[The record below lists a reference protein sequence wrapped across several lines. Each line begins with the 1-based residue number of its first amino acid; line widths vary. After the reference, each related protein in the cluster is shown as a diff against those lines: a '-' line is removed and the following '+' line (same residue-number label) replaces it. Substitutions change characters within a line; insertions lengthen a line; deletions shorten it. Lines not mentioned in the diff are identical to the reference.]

1 LVFGAAVAVGE
12 TVADPEA
19 ILSSPHFEKVA
30 ISLVLS
36 SQQLWIP
43 GTNFRQLVLQSALR
57 QLLAVAEE
65 PTHEAAMP
73 LRQVAESLLPP
84 LDWRETRT
92 WRSEM
97 GELSVVDAEAR
108 VVRVR
113 RVVRAR
119 VGECI
124 LS

>member
-73 LRQVAESLLPP
+73 LRQVAESLLLP
-84 LDWRETRT
+84 LDWRETRM

-97 GELSVVDAEAR
+97 GELIVVDATAR
-108 VVRVR
+108 VVRER

>member
-1 LVFGAAVAVGE
+1 
-12 TVADPEA
+12 VADPES
-19 ILSSPHFEKVA
+19 ILSCPHFEKVA

-65 PTHEAAMP
+65 PTHEAAIP
-73 LRQVAESLLPP
+73 LRQVAESLLLP
-84 LDWRETRT
+84 LDWRDTRM

-97 GELSVVDAEAR
+97 GESIVVDAEAR

-119 VGECI
+119 VGQCI
-124 LS
+124 LY